1 MRKNLMKI
9 GFPLILIF
17 LFCANLSLLNAQRDF
32 SLIELKKPEIP
43 VVYFKVMI
51 KSGSAD
57 DPKGKEG
64 LAYFTANLLKR
75 GTISFSRDSLD
86 QTLDFISANI
96 DINVQKDV
104 ICISGT
110 TLKENLDKFYP
121 LFMEVILNP
130 NFSEEEIGKMKK
142 DQVGAIERVKQND
155 AELSL
160 ECLNN
165 FIYQGHPYGHLTEGR
180 VSAINSFTRED
191 AVNFYNAHFSKNN
204 IIAGIAGDFDEKLLE
219 RFRNDLN
226 KLKDGVIIRQKR
238 EVHSIV
244 GRKVLLVEKEGRE
257 QTQLRFGHP
266 YNLTRKEK
274 DFLPLLVLNTYLGKH
289 RESFGRLYRTVRE
302 KRGLSYGA
310 YSYVEHFE
318 QAGWS
323 NMQKANIP
331 RGEQYFSMWTYP
343 KAVNGKFTI
352 KLVLS
357 ELSNLVTN
365 GISQKDLDRVK
376 NFEKN
381 HFPFEIETPQRK
393 SGLMMDEEFYGT
405 KGFLENFEKN
415 IDKITA
421 DEINSSAKKYLSPDN
436 IAIVCIV
443 SDGEKFKEELL
454 SEKTE
459 IEYPSGTDALVL
471 KKEDE
476 EVKGLDLKLKPE
488 DIQIWKVSE
497 LFR

>member
-1 MRKNLMKI
+1 MKNLIKI
-9 GFPLILIF
+9 GFLLILIL
-17 LFCANLSLLNAQRDF
+17 LFSTNLSFLKAQKDF
-32 SLIELKKPEIP
+32 SFIELKKPGIP
-43 VVYFKVMI
+43 VVYFKVMV

-57 DPKGKEG
+57 DPLGKEG
-64 LAYFTANLLKR
+64 LAYFTSHLLRR
-75 GTISFSRDSLD
+75 GTKSFSRDSLD
-86 QTLDFISANI
+86 QTLDFISASL
-96 DINVQKDV
+96 DLNVQKDV
-104 ICISGT
+104 ITISGT

-121 LFMEVILNP
+121 LFMEVILSP
-130 NFSEEEIGKMKK
+130 TFPEEEIGKMKK
-142 DQVGAIERVKQND
+142 DQVDAIERVKQND

-165 FIYQGHPYGHLTEGR
+165 FIYQGHPYGHLTEGNIKT
-180 VSAINSFTRED
+180 INSFTQED
-191 AVNFYNAHFSKNN
+191 VVNFYNAHFVKNN
-204 IIAGIAGDFDEKLLE
+204 IIAGIAGDFDEKLSE

-238 EVHSIV
+238 EVHPIV

-266 YNLTRKEK
+266 HNLTRKDK

-289 RESFGRLYRTVRE
+289 RESFGRLYSTVRAE
-302 KRGLSYGA
+302 RGLSYGA

-331 RGEQYFSMWTYP
+331 RWEQYFSMWTYP

-357 ELSNLVTN
+357 ESSDLVNN
-365 GISQKDLDRVK
+365 GISQNDLDRVK
-376 NFEKN
+376 NFEIN

-393 SGLMMDEEFYGT
+393 LGLLMDEEFYGI
-405 KGFLENFEKN
+405 KGFLEDFEKN
-415 IDKITA
+415 VDKITA
-421 DEINSSAKKYLSPDN
+421 DEVNRAAKKYLSPDN

-443 SDGEKFKEELL
+443 SDGEKFKDELL

-471 KKEDE
+471 KKEDD
-476 EVKGLDLKLKPE
+476 EVKKFDLRLKPE
-488 DIQIWKVSE
+488 DIVIWKVTE

>member
-1 MRKNLMKI
+1 
-9 GFPLILIF
+9 
-17 LFCANLSLLNAQRDF
+17 
-32 SLIELKKPEIP
+32 
-43 VVYFKVMI
+43 
-51 KSGSAD
+51 
-57 DPKGKEG
+57 
-64 LAYFTANLLKR
+64 
-75 GTISFSRDSLD
+75 
-86 QTLDFISANI
+86 
-96 DINVQKDV
+96 
-104 ICISGT
+104 
-110 TLKENLDKFYP
+110 
-121 LFMEVILNP
+121 
-130 NFSEEEIGKMKK
+130 
-142 DQVGAIERVKQND
+142 
-155 AELSL
+155 
-160 ECLNN
+160 
-165 FIYQGHPYGHLTEGR
+165 
-180 VSAINSFTRED
+180 
-191 AVNFYNAHFSKNN
+191 
-204 IIAGIAGDFDEKLLE
+204 LE

-226 KLKDGVIIRQKR
+226 KLKEGVIIRQKR

-266 YNLTRKEK
+266 YNLTREEE

-323 NMQKANIP
+323 NMQKVNIP